1 MATYLELQT
10 IVDRIVQDDSL
21 SSLIPEYIN
30 QAINEIAGG
39 MQSALGDWITPPLP
53 NLFVVGSITTDSED
67 AAYTTYNSVKS
78 LISSGDTLVF
88 TYNTVEVV
96 VSITGD
102 YSTLQTDINIA
113 LTTNSFTANDVIVSW
128 STDNLILTCSGTDI
142 SSDTIVGGIYTDID
156 TTNTTS
162 PTDTIYVAALPYVNL
177 PDDFHRNVQF
187 VARLNGVEIDIAESF
202 IPFAETYPALDRIG
216 TITEVSVQG
225 NLLYYQSIPTEE
237 EDLIIHY
244 YKFPTALTGVTDVP
258 DYIPSHLQ
266 IPLITNHVAWKLYEL
281 IEDGLE
287 GPGLNTQRYMG
298 IFYNYLKTLEL
309 TIPYMRRGINL
320 LYEN

>member
-10 IVDRIVQDDSL
+10 IIDRIVQDDSL

-30 QAINEIAGG
+30 QAISEIAGG

-53 NLFVVGSITTDSED
+53 NLLTIGSITTD
-67 AAYTTYNSVKS
+67 
-78 LISSGDTLVF
+78 
-88 TYNTVEVV
+88 
-96 VSITGD
+96 IT
-102 YSTLQTDINIA
+102 
-113 LTTNSFTANDVIVSW
+113 
-128 STDNLILTCSGTDI
+128 
-142 SSDTIVGGIYTDID
+142 
-156 TTNTTS
+156 
-162 PTDTIYVAALPYVNL
+162 LPYVTL

-187 VARLNGVEIDIAESF
+187 VARSNGVEIDIAESF
-202 IPFAETYPALDRIG
+202 ISFVETYPALDRVG

-225 NLLYYQSIPTEE
+225 NLLYYQSIPTEA
-237 EDLIIHY
+237 EDLIVHY

-258 DYIPSHLQ
+258 DYIPNHLQ

-298 IFYNYLKTLEL
+298 IFYGHLKTLEL

-320 LYEN
+320 LSDN